1 MEARFELEQQIM
13 DCWHITDDLDMLFEA
28 ILDQELPKDKIA
40 NIVLGLKD
48 LYQLKFERT
57 FDTFERMI
65 SEEHN
70 SVPERV
76 REAVL
81 SRESF
86 NIGRGI

>member
-1 MEARFELEQQIM
+1 MEARFDLEQQIM
-13 DCWHITDDLDMLFEA
+13 DCWHITDDLDVLFEA
-28 ILDQELPKDKIA
+28 ILDKEIDRDKIA

-48 LYQLKFERT
+48 LYHLKFERT

-76 REAVL
+76 RTPVL
-81 SRESF
+81 HW
-86 NIGRGI
+86 